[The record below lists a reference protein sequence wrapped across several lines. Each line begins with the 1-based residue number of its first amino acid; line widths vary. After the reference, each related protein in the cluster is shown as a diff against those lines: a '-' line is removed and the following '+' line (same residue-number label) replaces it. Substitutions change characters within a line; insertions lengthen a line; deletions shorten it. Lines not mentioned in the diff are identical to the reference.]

1 MAFGY
6 QSYDPTGNPANLY
19 AVVVLL
25 PESLDR
31 LIAPL
36 REKYDPDYSIVGAH
50 ITVVFPFESNLAIN
64 DVSHIIHRVTE
75 PMSAFQ
81 VELSSIGDFYPE
93 SPVIY
98 WGVKKNAAID
108 ELYKNLYTGLDL
120 ALPHRQFCPH
130 ITVAREISAHR
141 VVLVKEAV
149 VPFLPDESLA
159 VNSVDLIS
167 PTASGNWLSLRT
179 FNLRKS

>member
-6 QSYDPTGNPANLY
+6 QSFDPTGSSASQY

-25 PESLDR
+25 PDSLDR

-36 REKYDPDYSIVGAH
+36 RERYDPDYSIIGAH
-50 ITVVFPFESNLAIN
+50 ITVVFPFESNLPIN
-64 DVSHIIHRVTE
+64 DISRLIHQATDS
-75 PMSAFQ
+75 MSAFQ

-98 WGVKKNAAID
+98 WGVKRSTAVD
-108 ELYKNLYTGLDL
+108 DLYKGLYTGLDL
-120 ALPHRQFCPH
+120 ALPHKQFCPH
-130 ITVAREISAHR
+130 VTVAREISAHR

-149 VPFLPDESLA
+149 VSYLPDETMA
-159 VNSVDLIS
+159 VNAIDLIS
-167 PTASGNWLSLRT
+167 PTASGSWVSIRT
-179 FNLRKS
+179 FNLKKP

>member
-6 QSYDPTGNPANLY
+6 QSYDPTGTSTNRY

-25 PESLDR
+25 PDSLDR

-36 REKYDPDYSIVGAH
+36 RERYDPDYSIVGAH
-50 ITVVFPFESNLAIN
+50 ITVVFPFESERPIN
-64 DVSHIIHRVTE
+64 DISRLIHEVTAS
-75 PMSAFQ
+75 MTAFQ

-93 SPVIY
+93 IPVIY
-98 WGVKKNAAID
+98 WGVKKNASID

-120 ALPHRQFCPH
+120 ALPHKQFCPH
-130 ITVAREISAHR
+130 VTVAREISAHR

-149 VPFLPDESLA
+149 IPFLPDETIA
-159 VNSVDLIS
+159 VNAVDLIS
-167 PTASGNWLSLRT
+167 PAASGHWLSLRT
-179 FNLRKS
+179 FNLKRP